1 MEAYQAAL
9 KQVSLNDAVP
19 QPQLAAPYM
28 QDKDAQKTISP
39 GFTVRPQHA
48 NEFVGKEPLRQ
59 PSVPINKILSDN
71 EQPKS
76 NILSRQIPITKVI
89 GDLREEEPI
98 VISEKIPTYRSNGL
112 DVHDKPKAPNKALE
126 DLGKEVKELKS
137 KFIRRESIVKR
148 IAGERKDSKKDVAEK
163 LQETDEAAKLQA
175 TDEPAKLQTA
185 DEIAKLQATGEV
197 AKLQTTDE
205 LKPKKK
211 EHPQMRT
218 ELEASRSDSKGERL
232 LKSILSP
239 KSVTESRESFFR
251 GVIDLKDVP
260 GK

>member
-148 IAGERKDSKKDVAEK
+148 IAGERKDSKKDLATK
-163 LQETDEAAKLQA
+163 LQATDEAAKLQA
-175 TDEPAKLQTA
+175 TDEA
-185 DEIAKLQATGEV
+185 

-239 KSVTESRESFFR
+239 KSVTESRESFFK